1 MCKLKSQG
9 FGFYNRSLFSNIR
22 VNWFKTT
29 PQFRIGIDQYINY
42 YNNDRTKSN
51 LNKMSPTKYRAHHYQ
66 N

>member
-1 MCKLKSQG
+1 MRTLSVLL
-9 FGFYNRSLFSNIR
+9 NE
-22 VNWFKTT
+22 
-29 PQFRIGIDQYINY
+29 YINY